1 MYVEETRG
9 VQIVAEPQYIPE
21 QSRPEQ
27 SLYVFAYTITISNR
41 GTEPVQLL
49 SRHWIIIDGTGSA
62 REVKGEG
69 VVGEQPIIPPGE
81 GYQYSSFSPIATP
94 TGKMRGSYTMK
105 VVATGET
112 FNARVPLFFLRD
124 LGPMVH

>member
-9 VQIVAEPQYIPE
+9 IQVVAEPQYLAD

-41 GTEPVQLL
+41 GSEAVQLL
-49 SRHWIIIDGTGSA
+49 SRHWLITDGTGST

-69 VVGEQPIIPPGE
+69 VVGQQPVLQPGE

-94 TGKMRGSYTMK
+94 TGNMRGSYTMK
-105 VVATGET
+105 VLETGET
-112 FNARVPLFFLRD
+112 FSAKVPLFFLRD
-124 LGPMVH
+124 LSATVH